1 MSASG
6 GPNTCEPLARA
17 RYQAALAS
25 AIVAGLFSLII
36 IVALGVAHI
45 RTRTDEFQKTKFDE
59 LAALRAALLKA
70 PDAATAARIREEL
83 RDRDLRMREDY
94 FASPEFSKTGGYL
107 LAGGVLIFVIAAVQV
122 AACRKR
128 LPMPRPDPDAPRKA
142 AGAQKLARATVVGLG
157 LAIGAAGVALGLLSG
172 GSVFVQPPAAEE
184 GGAAKP
190 PAASDFPTAEEIAKQ
205 WPRFRGP
212 GGLGVS
218 AYTNVPA
225 TWNGKT
231 GENILW
237 KTPVPLPGEN
247 SPVVWA
253 DRVFLSGATPEKRE
267 VHCFDAADGKLLW
280 QKPVETPVGAAM
292 EPPEVLEDTGF
303 ACPTTATDGR
313 RVVAMFANG
322 DIACFDYAGKRLWAR
337 NLGPIKSSYGYASSL
352 NLYRGTV
359 LVLLDQGTPGKM
371 NSSVLALDLGTGK
384 TAWEARRQVPN
395 SWATPT
401 LVNTG
406 QREELITC
414 ARPWVTSY
422 DPATGKELWQ
432 AKVLDGDIAPSP
444 VFGGGMIFA
453 VNTGAKLAAI
463 RAGGQ
468 GDITATHL
476 AWTAEDGLPEIVSP
490 LTDGKIVLL
499 VTTDGTLTCYAAS
512 DGKKLWEK
520 ELDHIFKS
528 SPTLVGDRIYL
539 MTEKG
544 LMFIFAASA
553 EGYKEL
559 GKAEL
564 GEEANSSPAYLDG
577 RIYIRAKHNLYC
589 VGKK

>member
-1 MSASG
+1 MTASTD
-6 GPNTCEPLARA
+6 NSHDDAIARA
-17 RYQAALAS
+17 RYQAGLSS
-25 AIVAGLFSLII
+25 AIVAGLFCLVVIGALATVHVRRQALNLAKNEE
-36 IVALGVAHI
+36 VA
-45 RTRTDEFQKTKFDE
+45 E
-59 LAALRAALLKA
+59 LRAALLKA
-70 PDAATAARIREEL
+70 PDSKTRDALQEEV
-83 RDRDLRMREDY
+83 RQRDLALRQEHFGHLR
-94 FASPEFSKTGGYL
+94 FLKTGGVYL
-107 LAGGVLIFVIAAVQV
+107 VVGLAIFVLAGTRV
-122 AACRKR
+122 AAYRKR
-128 LPMPRPDPDAPRKA
+128 LPMPRPDTQRRRGPRTLAFARWAVTVLGIAIIGSSAALILLTRGMFATDLAPPGGEQA
-142 AGAQKLARATVVGLG
+142 
-157 LAIGAAGVALGLLSG
+157 VA
-172 GSVFVQPPAAEE
+172 PPLDLP
-184 GGAAKP
+184 KP
-190 PAASDFPTAEEIAKQ
+190 EEIAKQ

-237 KTPVPLPGEN
+237 KTPVPLAGEN

-267 VHCFDAADGKLLW
+267 VYCFDAADGKLLW
-280 QKPVETPVGAAM
+280 QKPVETPVGAAL

-371 NSSVLALDLGTGK
+371 NSSLLALDLGTGK
-384 TAWEARRQVPN
+384 TAWETRRQVPN
-395 SWATPT
+395 SWATPA

-406 QREELITC
+406 PREELITC
-414 ARPWVTSY
+414 ARPWVSAY

-453 VNTGAKLAAI
+453 VNTGAKLSAI

-499 VTTDGTLTCYAAS
+499 VTTDGTLTCYAAA

-520 ELDHIFKS
+520 EMDHIFKS
-528 SPTLVGDRIYL
+528 SPTLVGDKIYL

-577 RIYIRAKHNLYC
+577 RIYIRGKHNLYC
-589 VGKK
+589 IGKK

>member
-1 MSASG
+1 MTASTD
-6 GPNTCEPLARA
+6 NSHADAIARA
-17 RYQAALAS
+17 RYQAGLSS
-25 AIVAGLFSLII
+25 AIVAGLFCLVVIGTLATVHVRRQALNLAKNEE
-36 IVALGVAHI
+36 VA
-45 RTRTDEFQKTKFDE
+45 E
-59 LAALRAALLKA
+59 LRAALLKA
-70 PDAATAARIREEL
+70 PDSKT
-83 RDRDLRMREDY
+83 RDALQEDVRQRDLALRQEHFGHLR
-94 FASPEFSKTGGYL
+94 FLKTGGVYL
-107 LAGGVLIFVIAAVQV
+107 VVGLAVFVLAGTRV
-122 AACRKR
+122 AAYRKR
-128 LPMPRPDPDAPRKA
+128 LPMPRPDTQRQRGLSALAFARWAVTVLGIAIIGSSAALILLTRGMFATDLAPPGGEQA
-142 AGAQKLARATVVGLG
+142 
-157 LAIGAAGVALGLLSG
+157 VA
-172 GSVFVQPPAAEE
+172 PPLDLP
-184 GGAAKP
+184 KP
-190 PAASDFPTAEEIAKQ
+190 EEIAKQ

-371 NSSVLALDLGTGK
+371 NSSLLALDLGTGK
-384 TAWEARRQVPN
+384 TAWETKRQVPN

>member
-1 MSASG
+1 MTASTD
-6 GPNTCEPLARA
+6 NSHDDAIARA
-17 RYQAALAS
+17 RYQAGLSS
-25 AIVAGLFSLII
+25 AIVAGLFCLVVIGALATVHVRRQALNLAKNEE
-36 IVALGVAHI
+36 VA
-45 RTRTDEFQKTKFDE
+45 E
-59 LAALRAALLKA
+59 LRAALLKA
-70 PDAATAARIREEL
+70 PDTKTRDALQEEV
-83 RDRDLRMREDY
+83 RQRDLALRQEHFGHLR
-94 FASPEFSKTGGYL
+94 FLKTGGVYL
-107 LAGGVLIFVIAAVQV
+107 VVGLAIFVLAGTRV
-122 AACRKR
+122 AAYRKR
-128 LPMPRPDPDAPRKA
+128 LPMPRPDTRRQRGPRTLAFARWAVTVLGIAIIGSSAALIILTRGMFATDLAPPGGEQA
-142 AGAQKLARATVVGLG
+142 
-157 LAIGAAGVALGLLSG
+157 VA
-172 GSVFVQPPAAEE
+172 PALDLP
-184 GGAAKP
+184 KP
-190 PAASDFPTAEEIAKQ
+190 EEIAKQ

-212 GGLGVS
+212 GGQGIS

-253 DRVFLSGATPEKRE
+253 DRVFLSGATDEKRE
-267 VHCFDAADGKLLW
+267 VYCFDAADGKLLW

-371 NSSVLALDLGTGK
+371 NSSLLALDLGTGK
-384 TAWEARRQVPN
+384 TAWDAKRQVPN
-395 SWATPT
+395 SWATPA

-406 QREELITC
+406 PREELITC
-414 ARPWVTSY
+414 ARPWVSAY

-453 VNTGAKLAAI
+453 VNTGAKLSAI

-476 AWTAEDGLPEIVSP
+476 AWTAEDGLPDIVSP

-520 ELDHIFKS
+520 EMDHIFKS
-528 SPTLVGDRIYL
+528 SPTLVGDKIYL

-577 RIYIRAKHNLYC
+577 RIYIRGKHNLYC
-589 VGKK
+589 IGKK

>member
-1 MSASG
+1 MTAATDNSHADAI
-6 GPNTCEPLARA
+6 ARA
-17 RYQAALAS
+17 RYQAGLSS
-25 AIVAGLFSLII
+25 AIVAGLFCLVVIGALATVHVRRQALNLAKNEE
-36 IVALGVAHI
+36 VAE
-45 RTRTDEFQKTKFDE
+45 R
-59 LAALRAALLKA
+59 RAALLKA
-70 PDAATAARIREEL
+70 PDSKTHDALQEEV
-83 RDRDLRMREDY
+83 RQRDLALRQEHFGHLR
-94 FASPEFSKTGGYL
+94 FLKTGGVYL
-107 LAGGVLIFVIAAVQV
+107 VVGLAIFVLAGTRV
-122 AACRKR
+122 AANRKR
-128 LPMPRPDPDAPRKA
+128 LPMPRPDTQRQRGPRTLAFARWAVTVLGIAIIGSSAALILLTRGMFATDLAPPGGEQA
-142 AGAQKLARATVVGLG
+142 
-157 LAIGAAGVALGLLSG
+157 VA
-172 GSVFVQPPAAEE
+172 PALDLP
-184 GGAAKP
+184 KP
-190 PAASDFPTAEEIAKQ
+190 EEIAKQ

-212 GGLGVS
+212 GGQGIS

-225 TWNGKT
+225 AWNGKT

-253 DRVFLSGATPEKRE
+253 DRVFLSGATAEKRE
-267 VHCFDAADGKLLW
+267 VYCFDAADGKLLW

-337 NLGPIKSSYGYASSL
+337 NLGPIKNTYGYASSL

-371 NSSVLALDLGTGK
+371 NSSLLALDLGTGK
-384 TAWEARRQVPN
+384 TAWEAKRQVPN
-395 SWATPT
+395 SWATPA

-414 ARPWVTSY
+414 ALPWVSAY

-444 VFGGGMIFA
+444 VFGGGMVFA
-453 VNTGAKLAAI
+453 VNTGAKLSAI

-468 GDITATHL
+468 GNITATHL
-476 AWTAEDGLPEIVSP
+476 AWTAEDNLPDIVSP

-520 ELDHIFKS
+520 EMDHIFKS
-528 SPTLVGDRIYL
+528 SPTLVGDKIYL

-564 GEEANSSPAYLDG
+564 GEEANSNPAYLDG
-577 RIYIRAKHNLYC
+577 RIYIRGKHNLYC
-589 VGKK
+589 IGKK

>member
-1 MSASG
+1 MTADTDNSHAG
-6 GPNTCEPLARA
+6 AIARA
-17 RYQAALAS
+17 RYQAGLSS
-25 AIVAGLFSLII
+25 AIVAGVFCLVVIGALATVHVRRQALNLAKNEE
-36 IVALGVAHI
+36 VA
-45 RTRTDEFQKTKFDE
+45 E
-59 LAALRAALLKA
+59 LRAALLKA
-70 PDAATAARIREEL
+70 PDSKTRDALQEEV
-83 RDRDLRMREDY
+83 RQRDLALRQEHFGHLR
-94 FASPEFSKTGGYL
+94 FLKTGGVYL
-107 LAGGVLIFVIAAVQV
+107 VVGLAIFVLAGTRV
-122 AACRKR
+122 AAYRKR
-128 LPMPRPDPDAPRKA
+128 LPMPRPDTQRRRGPRT
-142 AGAQKLARATVVGLG
+142 LAFARWAVTVLG
-157 LAIGAAGVALGLLSG
+157 LAIIGSSAALIFLTRGMFATDLAPPGGEQAVA
-172 GSVFVQPPAAEE
+172 PPLDLP
-184 GGAAKP
+184 KP
-190 PAASDFPTAEEIAKQ
+190 EEIAKQ

-225 TWNGKT
+225 AWNGKT

-237 KTPVPLPGEN
+237 KTPVPLAGEN

-253 DRVFLSGATPEKRE
+253 DRVFLSGATAEKRE
-267 VHCFDAADGKLLW
+267 VYCFDAADGKLLW
-280 QKPVETPVGAAM
+280 QKPVETPVGAAL

-371 NSSVLALDLGTGK
+371 NSSLLALDLGTGK
-384 TAWEARRQVPN
+384 TAWETRRQVPN
-395 SWATPT
+395 SWATPA

-406 QREELITC
+406 PREELITC
-414 ARPWVTSY
+414 ARPWVSAY

-453 VNTGAKLAAI
+453 VNTGAKLSAI

-499 VTTDGTLTCYAAS
+499 VTTDGTLTCYAAA

-520 ELDHIFKS
+520 EMDHIFKS
-528 SPTLVGDRIYL
+528 SPTLVGDKIYL

-577 RIYIRAKHNLYC
+577 RIYIRGKHNLYC
-589 VGKK
+589 IGKK

>member
-1 MSASG
+1 MTADTDN
-6 GPNTCEPLARA
+6 PHADAIARA
-17 RYQAALAS
+17 RYQAGLAS
-25 AIVAGLFSLII
+25 AIVAGLFCLVVIGALATVHVRRQALNLAKNEE
-36 IVALGVAHI
+36 VA
-45 RTRTDEFQKTKFDE
+45 E
-59 LAALRAALLKA
+59 LRAALLKA
-70 PDAATAARIREEL
+70 PDAKTRDALQEEV
-83 RDRDLRMREDY
+83 RQRDLALRQEHFGHLR
-94 FASPEFSKTGGYL
+94 FLKTGGVYL
-107 LAGGVLIFVIAAVQV
+107 IVGLAIFVLAGTRV
-122 AACRKR
+122 AAYRKR
-128 LPMPRPDPDAPRKA
+128 LPMPRPDTQRQRGPRA
-142 AGAQKLARATVVGLG
+142 LAFARWAVTVLG
-157 LAIGAAGVALGLLSG
+157 LAIIGSSAALILLTRGMFATDLGPPG
-172 GSVFVQPPAAEE
+172 GEQAVEPPI
-184 GGAAKP
+184 
-190 PAASDFPTAEEIAKQ
+190 DFPKPEEIAKQ

-212 GGLGVS
+212 GGQGIS
-218 AYTNVPA
+218 AYTNVSA

-247 SPVVWA
+247 SPAVWA
-253 DRVFLSGATPEKRE
+253 DRVFLSGATAEKRE
-267 VHCFDAADGKLLW
+267 VYCFDAADGKLLW
-280 QKPVETPVGAAM
+280 QKPVETPVGAAL
-292 EPPEVLEDTGF
+292 EPPEVMEDTGF

-337 NLGPIKSSYGYASSL
+337 NLGPIRSSYGYASSL

-371 NSSVLALDLGTGK
+371 NSSLLALDLGTGK
-384 TAWEARRQVPN
+384 TAWEAKRQVPN
-395 SWATPT
+395 SWATPA

-406 QREELITC
+406 PREELITC
-414 ARPWVTSY
+414 ARPWVSAY

-453 VNTGAKLAAI
+453 VNTGAKLSAI

-468 GDITATHL
+468 GDVTATHL
-476 AWTAEDGLPEIVSP
+476 AWTAEDGLPDIVSP

-499 VTTDGTLTCYAAS
+499 VTTDGTLTCYAAA

-520 ELDHIFKS
+520 EMDHIFKS

-577 RIYIRAKHNLYC
+577 RIYIRGKHNLYC
-589 VGKK
+589 IGKK